1 MKIAVISARPAL
13 ADKNSNI
20 KKMENYINKTKADM
34 YVFGEMFLTGY
45 PCKDEFKNLAESLN
59 GDSILYMKKI
69 AKKNDCYIV
78 FGMPLKDKL
87 VKGLIYN
94 SAVLIHPDG
103 TVNHYNKRFLIN
115 FGPFEEKIYFDEG
128 EESQVFNTKFGKI
141 GLFICYD
148 LYFPEITR
156 ALSLQGADVL
166 ICVSASPSTTRKFFE
181 TLLPARALEN
191 TTFVVYSNIVGTQE
205 ELVLWG
211 GSQIFDPLGNL
222 LIKAPY
228 FKESIITYD
237 IDIELVESARANRP
251 VLRDIRPEIYHDLYS
266 LSRYHKLEPKIIK

>member
-266 LSRYHKLEPKIIK
+266 LSRYHKLEPKLIK

>member
-1 MKIAVISARPAL
+1 MKIALISGRPAL
-13 ADKNSNI
+13 GDKKSNI
-20 KKMENYINKTKADM
+20 KKMENYIDQTKADM

-59 GDSILYMKKI
+59 GDSIKYMKKV
-69 AKKNDCYIV
+69 AKKNNCYIV
-78 FGMPLKDKL
+78 FGLPLKDEH

-94 SAVLIHPDG
+94 SAVLIHPKG
-103 TVNHYNKRFLIN
+103 TVDHYNKRFLIN

-128 EESQVFNTKFGKI
+128 EQANVFDTKFGKI

-156 ALSLQGADVL
+156 ALCLQGADLL

-191 TTFVVYSNIVGTQE
+191 TTFVAYSNIVGTQE

-211 GSQIFDPLGNL
+211 GSQLFDPLGNL

-237 IDIELVESARANRP
+237 ISIDDVESARANRP
-251 VLRDIRPEIYHDLYS
+251 VLRDVRPELYQDLYS
-266 LSRYHKLEPKIIK
+266 LSRYHRRESKKN